1 MLLCLEFQHSAGQ
14 RFPPPP
20 QPWWLKEPFSWSWIP
35 ALGLEGAFYC
45 KGVLAAGSGWME
57 IFNLLWNAA
66 CERVSASQKQS
77 WDTHLCSYFE
87 SVWHLEDRC

>member
-1 MLLCLEFQHSAGQ
+1 
-14 RFPPPP
+14 
-20 QPWWLKEPFSWSWIP
+20 
-35 ALGLEGAFYC
+35 
-45 KGVLAAGSGWME
+45 ME

-87 SVWHLEDRC
+87 SVWHLEDGC